1 MAVKWVAAATR
12 HPVLTV
18 VAVVAL
24 LGLATVPA
32 FDMELGLP
40 DNSTAPTDTP
50 QRQTY
55 DAITATFGEG
65 YNAPLIVTA
74 DIITSTSP
82 QDTVS
87 QLADGIRKIPGV
99 VAVPQETP
107 DEGADTGL
115 VQVIPAGGQNSTAT
129 SDLVRELRARRRPW
143 RRSTA
148 SPPSW

>member
-1 MAVKWVAAATR
+1 M
-12 HPVLTV
+12 LTV

-40 DNSTAPTDTP
+40 DNSTAPADTP

-87 QLADGIRKIPGV
+87 QLADGIRKIPGGGGR
-99 VAVPQETP
+99 A
-107 DEGADTGL
+107 
-115 VQVIPAGGQNSTAT
+115 AG
-129 SDLVRELRARRRPW
+129 DARRG
-143 RRSTA
+143 RRHRA
-148 SPPSW
+148 GPGHPRGRAEQHRDQ